1 MSVVL
6 DREAATRAIAA
17 GLCLSRLLPPAET
30 GTRSGPW
37 ILATIG
43 ERLDIPPPGVIAD
56 LGALLFG
63 ASLGSPRAAMGVP
76 SDDPALAAAL
86 RRYEDSVLGRLAVDG
101 RLASAGF
108 AVARLPKEMHAQAVG
123 ILVSGVLSR
132 IDYDA
137 GIEVQPGIVRQLT
150 ERKPEE
156 ATARGFATLRDDAE
170 VRRWLTDGYAA
181 LARGA
186 QKARDLIGDAD
197 LFALENLT
205 VLGSLTQR
213 LAIADIVRA
222 QESIGSALPRRF
234 PRRRRR
240 EGDVA
245 SKLED
250 ESVYPVG
257 GFSSVTTSGSL
268 ENLVTSE
275 LIYMD
280 PPPKPKPEKKTGER
294 TGDSKGKEYE
304 TSQVAG
310 AETQEVDLFD
320 MRYVEGELLY
330 YARDEAIFIRRRRL
344 VILALGAD
352 LVRARVKD
360 RELPWQRIVLILGV
374 VLVLTKKLVELLG
387 EEALEIRV
395 AFLYEE
401 GLPSPL
407 ASEKALTELMLREWR
422 DKGMVDILDATWD
435 DVAALASASAR
446 RALVEVVHIGAA
458 PRTSASPS
466 LDPRVVFADFSPLSE
481 SLEGW
486 SRATTDLL
494 SALL

>member
-6 DREAATRAIAA
+6 DREAATRAISA

-86 RRYEDSVLGRLAVDG
+86 RRYEDSVLGRLSVDG

-213 LAIADIVRA
+213 LAVADIVRA

-240 EGDVA
+240 EGDVG

-280 PPPKPKPEKKTGER
+280 PPPKPKSENK
-294 TGDSKGKEYE
+294 TGDSKGEGDE
-304 TSQVAG
+304 ASEVAG
-310 AETQEVDLFD
+310 AGTQEVDLFD

-330 YARDEAIFIRRRRL
+330 YARDEAIFVRRRRL

-422 DKGMVDILDATWD
+422 DKGMADILDATWD

-458 PRTSASPS
+458 PRTSALPS